1 MSTSDKA
8 RFISFEGIDGSGK
21 STQATLFLDR
31 LIQQGKEGIL
41 VREPGGTPISEAIR
55 HVLLTKGN
63 RQMVARTEALLMT
76 ASRSQLTKEVILP
89 NLEQN
94 RWVIADRY
102 ADSTLAYQGGG
113 RELNLDLLQD
123 LNKFATYDLEPNITF
138 VIDILPKE
146 ALRRKGQ
153 TEDRIEEEGIAFQ
166 KQVRRTYLE
175 LAQQYSD
182 RIIVIDGN
190 MGREIKRA
198 LSKVDIWVI
207 FSDHYYTFSPRGF
220 L

>member
-1 MSTSDKA
+1 MTQMSTSDKT

-21 STQATLFLDR
+21 STQATLFLDK
-31 LIQQGKEGIL
+31 LIQKGKQGIL

-113 RELNLDLLQD
+113 RELNLDWLQD
-123 LNKFATYDLEPNITF
+123 LNKFATYDLEPNVTF

-146 ALRRKGQ
+146 ALRRRGQ

-175 LAQQYSD
+175 LAQEYSD
-182 RIIVIDGN
+182 RIIVVDGH
-190 MGREIKRA
+190 MDREIIQ
-198 LSKVDIWVI
+198 DNIWNEI
-207 FSDHYYTFSPRGF
+207 NRRYF
-220 L
+220 LTQ

>member
-1 MSTSDKA
+1 MTQMSTLDKA

-31 LIQQGKEGIL
+31 LIQLGKEGIL

-113 RELNLDLLQD
+113 RELNLDWLQD
-123 LNKFATYDLEPNITF
+123 LNKFATYNLEPNITF

-146 ALRRKGQ
+146 ALRRRGQ
-153 TEDRIEEEGIAFQ
+153 TEDRIEVEGIAFQ
-166 KQVRRTYLE
+166 KQVRQTYLE

-182 RIIVIDGN
+182 RIIVIDGH
-190 MGREIKRA
+190 MGREIIQDNIWDEIKRR
-198 LSKVDIWVI
+198 
-207 FSDHYYTFSPRGF
+207 YF
-220 L
+220 LTQ

>member
-1 MSTSDKA
+1 MTQMSTSDKA

-21 STQATLFLDR
+21 STQATLFLDK
-31 LIQQGKEGIL
+31 LIQKGKQGIL

-113 RELNLDLLQD
+113 RELNLDWLQD
-123 LNKFATYDLEPNITF
+123 LNKFATYDLEPNVTF

-146 ALRRKGQ
+146 ALRRRGQ
-153 TEDRIEEEGIAFQ
+153 TEDRIEEEGITFQ
-166 KQVRRTYLE
+166 KQVRRTYLK

-182 RIIVIDGN
+182 RIIVIDGHMDREKIQN
-190 MGREIKRA
+190 NIWDEIKRR
-198 LSKVDIWVI
+198 
-207 FSDHYYTFSPRGF
+207 YF
-220 L
+220 LTQ

>member
-1 MSTSDKA
+1 MTQMSTSDKA

-21 STQATLFLDR
+21 STQATLFFDK
-31 LIQQGKEGIL
+31 LIQKGKQGIL
-41 VREPGGTPISEAIR
+41 VREPGGTPVSEAIR

-113 RELNLDLLQD
+113 RELNLDWLQD
-123 LNKFATYDLEPNITF
+123 LNKFATYDLEPNVTF

-146 ALRRKGQ
+146 ALRRRGQ

-166 KQVRRTYLE
+166 KRVRRTYLE

-182 RIIVIDGN
+182 RIIVIDGH
-190 MGREIKRA
+190 MDREIIQ
-198 LSKVDIWVI
+198 DNIWDEI
-207 FSDHYYTFSPRGF
+207 NRRYF
-220 L
+220 LTQ

>member
-1 MSTSDKA
+1 MTQMSTSDKA

-21 STQATLFLDR
+21 STQATLFFDK
-31 LIQQGKEGIL
+31 LIQKGKQGIL

-113 RELNLDLLQD
+113 RELNLDWLQD
-123 LNKFATYDLEPNITF
+123 LNKFATYDLEPNVTF

-146 ALRRKGQ
+146 ALRRRGQ

-166 KQVRRTYLE
+166 KRVRRTYLK

-182 RIIVIDGN
+182 RIIVIDGHMDREIIQDN
-190 MGREIKRA
+190 IWDEIKRR
-198 LSKVDIWVI
+198 
-207 FSDHYYTFSPRGF
+207 YF
-220 L
+220 LTQ

>member
-1 MSTSDKA
+1 MTQMSTSDKA
-8 RFISFEGIDGSGK
+8 PFISFEGIDGSGK
-21 STQATLFLDR
+21 STQATLFLDK
-31 LIQQGKEGIL
+31 LIQKGKQGIL

-89 NLEQN
+89 NLKQN

-113 RELNLDLLQD
+113 RELNLDWLQD
-123 LNKFATYDLEPNITF
+123 LNKFATYDLEPNVTF

-146 ALRRKGQ
+146 ALRRRGQ

-182 RIIVIDGN
+182 RIIVIDGHMDREKIQN
-190 MGREIKRA
+190 NIWDEIKRR
-198 LSKVDIWVI
+198 
-207 FSDHYYTFSPRGF
+207 YF
-220 L
+220 LTQ

>member
-1 MSTSDKA
+1 MIQMSTLDKA

-21 STQATLFLDR
+21 STQATLFLDK
-31 LIQQGKEGIL
+31 LIQKGKQGIL
-41 VREPGGTPISEAIR
+41 VREPGGTPVSEAIR

-113 RELNLDLLQD
+113 RELNLDWLQD
-123 LNKFATYDLEPNITF
+123 LNKFATYDLEPNVTF

-146 ALRRKGQ
+146 ALRRRGQ
-153 TEDRIEEEGIAFQ
+153 TEDRIEEEGITFQ

-182 RIIVIDGN
+182 RIIVIDGHMDREIIQDN
-190 MGREIKRA
+190 IWDEIKRR
-198 LSKVDIWVI
+198 
-207 FSDHYYTFSPRGF
+207 YF
-220 L
+220 LTQ

>member
-1 MSTSDKA
+1 MIQMSTLDKA

-21 STQATLFLDR
+21 STQATLFLDK
-31 LIQQGKEGIL
+31 LIRKGKQGIL

-55 HVLLTKGN
+55 NVLLTKGN

-113 RELNLDLLQD
+113 RELNLDWLQD
-123 LNKFATYDLEPNITF
+123 LNKFATYDLEPNVTF

-146 ALRRKGQ
+146 ALRRRGQ

-166 KQVRRTYLE
+166 KRVRRTYLE

-182 RIIVIDGN
+182 RIIVIDGH
-190 MGREIKRA
+190 MDREIIQ
-198 LSKVDIWVI
+198 DNIWDEI
-207 FSDHYYTFSPRGF
+207 NRRYF
-220 L
+220 LTQ

>member
-1 MSTSDKA
+1 MTQMSTSHKA

-21 STQATLFLDR
+21 STQATLFLDK
-31 LIQQGKEGIL
+31 LIQKGKQGIL

-113 RELNLDLLQD
+113 RELNLDWLQD
-123 LNKFATYDLEPNITF
+123 LNKFATYDLEPNVTF

-146 ALRRKGQ
+146 ALRRREQ

-182 RIIVIDGN
+182 RIIVIDGHMDREIIQDN
-190 MGREIKRA
+190 IWDEIKRR
-198 LSKVDIWVI
+198 
-207 FSDHYYTFSPRGF
+207 YF
-220 L
+220 LTQ

>member
-1 MSTSDKA
+1 MTQMSTSDKA

-21 STQATLFLDR
+21 STQATLFLDK
-31 LIQQGKEGIL
+31 LIRKGKQGIL

-55 HVLLTKGN
+55 NVLLTKGN

-89 NLEQN
+89 NLKQN

-113 RELNLDLLQD
+113 RELNLDWLQD
-123 LNKFATYDLEPNITF
+123 LNKFATYNLEPNITF

-175 LAQQYSD
+175 LEQQYSD
-182 RIIVIDGN
+182 RIIIIDGH
-190 MGREIKRA
+190 MGREIIQDNIWNEIKRRY
-198 LSKVDIWVI
+198 
-207 FSDHYYTFSPRGF
+207 F
-220 L
+220 

>member
-1 MSTSDKA
+1 MTQMSTSDKA

-21 STQATLFLDR
+21 STQATLFLDK
-31 LIQQGKEGIL
+31 LIQKGKQGIL

-113 RELNLDLLQD
+113 RELNLDWLQD
-123 LNKFATYDLEPNITF
+123 LNKFATYDLEPNVTF

-146 ALRRKGQ
+146 ALRRRGQ

-166 KQVRRTYLE
+166 KRVRRTYLK

-182 RIIVIDGN
+182 RIIVIDGHMDREIIQDN
-190 MGREIKRA
+190 IWDEIKRR
-198 LSKVDIWVI
+198 
-207 FSDHYYTFSPRGF
+207 YF
-220 L
+220 LTQ

>member
-1 MSTSDKA
+1 MTQMSTSDKA

-21 STQATLFLDR
+21 STQATLFFDK
-31 LIQQGKEGIL
+31 LIQEGKQGIL

-113 RELNLDLLQD
+113 RELNLDWLQD
-123 LNKFATYDLEPNITF
+123 LNKFATYDLEPNVTF

-182 RIIVIDGN
+182 RIIVIDGHMN
-190 MGREIKRA
+190 REIIQNNIWDEIKRR
-198 LSKVDIWVI
+198 
-207 FSDHYYTFSPRGF
+207 YF
-220 L
+220 LTQ

>member
-1 MSTSDKA
+1 MTQMSTSDKA

-21 STQATLFLDR
+21 STQATLFLDK
-31 LIQQGKEGIL
+31 LIQKGNQGIL

-63 RQMVARTEALLMT
+63 RQMVARTAALLMT

-113 RELNLDLLQD
+113 RELNLDWLQD
-123 LNKFATYDLEPNITF
+123 LNKFATYDLEPNVTF

-146 ALRRKGQ
+146 ALRRRGQ

-175 LAQQYSD
+175 LAQGYSD
-182 RIIVIDGN
+182 RIIVIDGH
-190 MGREIKRA
+190 MDREIIQ
-198 LSKVDIWVI
+198 DNIWDEI
-207 FSDHYYTFSPRGF
+207 NRRYF
-220 L
+220 LTQ

>member
-1 MSTSDKA
+1 MTQMSTLDKA

-31 LIQQGKEGIL
+31 LIQLGKEGIL

-113 RELNLDLLQD
+113 RELNLDWLQD
-123 LNKFATYDLEPNITF
+123 LNKFATYNLEPNITF

-146 ALRRKGQ
+146 ALGRRGR
-153 TEDRIEEEGIAFQ
+153 TEDRIEVEGIAFQ
-166 KQVRRTYLE
+166 KKVRQTYLE

-182 RIIVIDGN
+182 RIIVIDGH
-190 MGREIKRA
+190 MGREIIQDNIWDEIKRR
-198 LSKVDIWVI
+198 
-207 FSDHYYTFSPRGF
+207 YF
-220 L
+220 LTQ

>member
-1 MSTSDKA
+1 MTQMSTSDKA

-21 STQATLFLDR
+21 STQATLFLDK
-31 LIQQGKEGIL
+31 LIQKGKQGIL

-113 RELNLDLLQD
+113 RELNLDWLQD
-123 LNKFATYDLEPNITF
+123 LNKFATYDLEPNVTF

-146 ALRRKGQ
+146 ALRRREQ

-182 RIIVIDGN
+182 RIIVIDGHMDREIIQDN
-190 MGREIKRA
+190 IWDEIKRR
-198 LSKVDIWVI
+198 
-207 FSDHYYTFSPRGF
+207 YF
-220 L
+220 LTQ

>member
-1 MSTSDKA
+1 
-8 RFISFEGIDGSGK
+8 
-21 STQATLFLDR
+21 
-31 LIQQGKEGIL
+31 
-41 VREPGGTPISEAIR
+41 
-55 HVLLTKGN
+55 
-63 RQMVARTEALLMT
+63 LLMT

-113 RELNLDLLQD
+113 RELNLDWLQD
-123 LNKFATYDLEPNITF
+123 LNKFATYDLEPNVTF

-146 ALRRKGQ
+146 ALRRRGQ
-153 TEDRIEEEGIAFQ
+153 TEDRIEEEGITFQ

-182 RIIVIDGN
+182 RIIVIDGHMDREIIQDN
-190 MGREIKRA
+190 IWDEIKRR
-198 LSKVDIWVI
+198 
-207 FSDHYYTFSPRGF
+207 YF
-220 L
+220 LTQ

>member
-1 MSTSDKA
+1 MTQMSTLDKA

-31 LIQQGKEGIL
+31 LIQQGREGIL

-113 RELNLDLLQD
+113 RELNLDWLQD
-123 LNKFATYDLEPNITF
+123 LNKFATYNLEPNITF

-146 ALRRKGQ
+146 ALGRRGQ
-153 TEDRIEEEGIAFQ
+153 TEDRIEVEGIAFQ
-166 KQVRRTYLE
+166 KKVRQTYLE

-182 RIIVIDGN
+182 RIIVIDGHMDREIIQDN
-190 MGREIKRA
+190 IWDEIKRR
-198 LSKVDIWVI
+198 
-207 FSDHYYTFSPRGF
+207 YF
-220 L
+220 LTQ

>member
-1 MSTSDKA
+1 MIQMSTLDKA

-21 STQATLFLDR
+21 STQATLFLDK
-31 LIQQGKEGIL
+31 LIRKGKQGIL

-55 HVLLTKGN
+55 NVLLTKGN

-113 RELNLDLLQD
+113 RELNLDWLQD
-123 LNKFATYDLEPNITF
+123 LNKFATYNLEPNITF

-146 ALRRKGQ
+146 ALGRRGQ
-153 TEDRIEEEGIAFQ
+153 TEDRIEVEGIAFQ
-166 KQVRRTYLE
+166 KKVRQTYLE

-182 RIIVIDGN
+182 RIIVIDGH
-190 MGREIKRA
+190 MGREIIQDNIWDEIKRR
-198 LSKVDIWVI
+198 
-207 FSDHYYTFSPRGF
+207 YF
-220 L
+220 LTQ

>member
-1 MSTSDKA
+1 MTQMSTSDKA

-21 STQATLFLDR
+21 TTQATLLLDK
-31 LIQQGKEGIL
+31 LIQKGKQGIL
-41 VREPGGTPISEAIR
+41 VREPGGTPVSEAIR

-113 RELNLDLLQD
+113 RELNLDWLQD
-123 LNKFATYDLEPNITF
+123 LNKFATYDLEPNLTF

-146 ALRRKGQ
+146 ALLRRGQ
-153 TEDRIEEEGIAFQ
+153 IEDRIEEEGITFQ

-182 RIIVIDGN
+182 RIIVIDGHMDREIIQDN
-190 MGREIKRA
+190 IWDEIKRR
-198 LSKVDIWVI
+198 
-207 FSDHYYTFSPRGF
+207 YF
-220 L
+220 LTQ

>member
-1 MSTSDKA
+1 MTQMSTSDKA

-21 STQATLFLDR
+21 STQATLFLDK
-31 LIQQGKEGIL
+31 LIQKGKQGIL

-113 RELNLDLLQD
+113 RELNLDWLED
-123 LNKFATYDLEPNITF
+123 LNKFATYDLEPNVTF

-146 ALRRKGQ
+146 ALRRRGQ
-153 TEDRIEEEGIAFQ
+153 TEDRIEEEGIVFQ

-182 RIIVIDGN
+182 RIIVIDGHMDREIIQDN
-190 MGREIKRA
+190 IWDEIKRR
-198 LSKVDIWVI
+198 
-207 FSDHYYTFSPRGF
+207 YF
-220 L
+220 LTQ

>member
-1 MSTSDKA
+1 MTQMSTSDKA

-21 STQATLFLDR
+21 TTQATLLLDK
-31 LIQQGKEGIL
+31 LIQNGKQGIL
-41 VREPGGTPISEAIR
+41 VREPGGTPVSEAIR

-113 RELNLDLLQD
+113 RELNLDWLQD
-123 LNKFATYDLEPNITF
+123 LNKFATYDLEPNVTF

-146 ALRRKGQ
+146 ALRRRGQ
-153 TEDRIEEEGIAFQ
+153 TEDRIEEEGITFQ

-182 RIIVIDGN
+182 RIIVIDGHMDREIIQDN
-190 MGREIKRA
+190 IWDEIKRR
-198 LSKVDIWVI
+198 
-207 FSDHYYTFSPRGF
+207 YF
-220 L
+220 LTQ

>member
-1 MSTSDKA
+1 MTQMSTLDKA

-113 RELNLDLLQD
+113 RELNLDWLQD
-123 LNKFATYDLEPNITF
+123 LNKFATYNLEPNITF

-146 ALRRKGQ
+146 ALGRRGQ
-153 TEDRIEEEGIAFQ
+153 TEDRIEVEGIAFQ
-166 KQVRRTYLE
+166 KKVRRTYLK

-182 RIIVIDGN
+182 RIIVIDGH
-190 MGREIKRA
+190 MGREIIQDNIWDEIKRR
-198 LSKVDIWVI
+198 
-207 FSDHYYTFSPRGF
+207 YF
-220 L
+220 LTQ

>member
-1 MSTSDKA
+1 MIQMSTSDKA

-31 LIQQGKEGIL
+31 LIQEGQEGIL

-113 RELNLDLLQD
+113 RELNLDWLQD
-123 LNKFATYDLEPNITF
+123 LNKFATYDLEPNVTF

-146 ALRRKGQ
+146 ALRRRGQ

-182 RIIVIDGN
+182 RIIVIDGH
-190 MGREIKRA
+190 MDREIIQ
-198 LSKVDIWVI
+198 DNIWDEI
-207 FSDHYYTFSPRGF
+207 NRRYF
-220 L
+220 LTQ

>member
-1 MSTSDKA
+1 MTQMSTSDKA

-21 STQATLFLDR
+21 STQATLFLDK
-31 LIQQGKEGIL
+31 LIRKGKQGIL

-113 RELNLDLLQD
+113 RELNLDWLQD
-123 LNKFATYDLEPNITF
+123 LNKFATYDLEPNVTF

-146 ALRRKGQ
+146 ALRRRGQ
-153 TEDRIEEEGIAFQ
+153 TEDRIEVEGIAFQ
-166 KQVRRTYLE
+166 KKVRQTYLK

-182 RIIVIDGN
+182 RIIVIDGHMDREIIQDN
-190 MGREIKRA
+190 IWDEIKRR
-198 LSKVDIWVI
+198 
-207 FSDHYYTFSPRGF
+207 YF
-220 L
+220 LTQ

>member
-1 MSTSDKA
+1 MTQMSTLDKA

-113 RELNLDLLQD
+113 RELNLDWLQD
-123 LNKFATYDLEPNITF
+123 LNKFATYNLEPNITF

-146 ALRRKGQ
+146 ALGRRGQ

-166 KQVRRTYLE
+166 KKVRQTYLE

-182 RIIVIDGN
+182 RIIVIDGH
-190 MGREIKRA
+190 MGREIIQDNIWDEIKRR
-198 LSKVDIWVI
+198 
-207 FSDHYYTFSPRGF
+207 YF
-220 L
+220 LTQ

>member
-1 MSTSDKA
+1 MTQMSTLDKA

-31 LIQQGKEGIL
+31 LIQLGKEGIL

-113 RELNLDLLQD
+113 RELNLDWLQD
-123 LNKFATYDLEPNITF
+123 LNKFATYDLEPNVTF

-146 ALRRKGQ
+146 ALRRRGQ
-153 TEDRIEEEGIAFQ
+153 TEDRIEEEGITFQ

-182 RIIVIDGN
+182 RIIVIDGHMDREIIQDN
-190 MGREIKRA
+190 IWDEIKRR
-198 LSKVDIWVI
+198 
-207 FSDHYYTFSPRGF
+207 YF
-220 L
+220 LTQ

>member
-1 MSTSDKA
+1 MTQMSTSDKA
-8 RFISFEGIDGSGK
+8 CFISFEGIDGSGK
-21 STQATLFLDR
+21 STQATLFLDK
-31 LIQQGKEGIL
+31 LIQKGKQGIL

-89 NLEQN
+89 NLKQN

-113 RELNLDLLQD
+113 RELNLDWLQD
-123 LNKFATYDLEPNITF
+123 LNKFATYDLEPNVTF

-146 ALRRKGQ
+146 ALRRRGQ

-166 KQVRRTYLE
+166 KRVRRTYLK

-182 RIIVIDGN
+182 RIIVIDGH
-190 MGREIKRA
+190 MDREIIQ
-198 LSKVDIWVI
+198 DNIWDEI
-207 FSDHYYTFSPRGF
+207 NRRYF
-220 L
+220 LTQ

>member
-1 MSTSDKA
+1 MTQMSTSDKA

-21 STQATLFLDR
+21 STQATLFLDK
-31 LIQQGKEGIL
+31 LIQKGKQGIL

-113 RELNLDLLQD
+113 RELNLDWLQD
-123 LNKFATYDLEPNITF
+123 LNKFATYNLEPNVTF

-146 ALRRKGQ
+146 ALRRRGQ

-166 KQVRRTYLE
+166 KRVRRTYLK

-182 RIIVIDGN
+182 RIIVIDGH
-190 MGREIKRA
+190 MDREIIQ
-198 LSKVDIWVI
+198 DNIWDQI
-207 FSDHYYTFSPRGF
+207 NRRYF
-220 L
+220 LTQ

>member
-1 MSTSDKA
+1 MTQMSTSDKA

-21 STQATLFLDR
+21 STQATLFLDK
-31 LIQQGKEGIL
+31 LIRKGKQGIL

-55 HVLLTKGN
+55 NVLLTKGN

-89 NLEQN
+89 NLKQN

-113 RELNLDLLQD
+113 RELNLDWLQD
-123 LNKFATYDLEPNITF
+123 LNKFATYDLEPNVTF

-146 ALRRKGQ
+146 ALRRRGQ

-182 RIIVIDGN
+182 RIIVIDGHMDREIIQN
-190 MGREIKRA
+190 NIWDEIKRR
-198 LSKVDIWVI
+198 
-207 FSDHYYTFSPRGF
+207 YF
-220 L
+220 LTQ

>member
-1 MSTSDKA
+1 MTLMSTSDKA

-113 RELNLDLLQD
+113 RELNLDWLQD

-146 ALRRKGQ
+146 ALGRRGQ

-182 RIIVIDGN
+182 RIIVIDGH
-190 MGREIKRA
+190 MGREIIQDNIWDEIKRR
-198 LSKVDIWVI
+198 
-207 FSDHYYTFSPRGF
+207 YF
-220 L
+220 LTQ

>member
-1 MSTSDKA
+1 MTQMSTSDKA

-21 STQATLFLDR
+21 TTQATLLLDK
-31 LIQQGKEGIL
+31 LIQKGKQGIL
-41 VREPGGTPISEAIR
+41 VREPGGTPVSEAIR

-113 RELNLDLLQD
+113 RELNLDWLQD
-123 LNKFATYDLEPNITF
+123 LNKFATYDLEPNVTF

-146 ALRRKGQ
+146 ALRRRGQ

-166 KQVRRTYLE
+166 KRVRRTYLE

-182 RIIVIDGN
+182 RIIVIDGH
-190 MGREIKRA
+190 MDREIIQ
-198 LSKVDIWVI
+198 DNIWDEI
-207 FSDHYYTFSPRGF
+207 NRRYF
-220 L
+220 LRQ

>member
-1 MSTSDKA
+1 MTQMSTSDKA

-41 VREPGGTPISEAIR
+41 VREPGGTPVSEAIR

-113 RELNLDLLQD
+113 RELNLDWLQD
-123 LNKFATYDLEPNITF
+123 LNKFATYNLEPNITF

-146 ALRRKGQ
+146 ALGRRGQ
-153 TEDRIEEEGIAFQ
+153 TEDRIEVEGIAFQ
-166 KQVRRTYLE
+166 KKVRQTYLE

-182 RIIVIDGN
+182 RIIVIDGHMN
-190 MGREIKRA
+190 REIIQNNIWDEIKRR
-198 LSKVDIWVI
+198 
-207 FSDHYYTFSPRGF
+207 YF
-220 L
+220 LTQ

>member
-1 MSTSDKA
+1 MTQMSTSDKA

-21 STQATLFLDR
+21 TTQATLLLDK
-31 LIQQGKEGIL
+31 LIQNGKQGIL
-41 VREPGGTPISEAIR
+41 VREPGGTPVSEAIR

-113 RELNLDLLQD
+113 RELNLDWLQD
-123 LNKFATYDLEPNITF
+123 LNKFATYDLEPNLTF

-146 ALRRKGQ
+146 ALLRRGQ
-153 TEDRIEEEGIAFQ
+153 IEDRIEEEGITFQ

-175 LAQQYSD
+175 LAKQYSD
-182 RIIVIDGN
+182 RIIVIDGHMDREIIQDN
-190 MGREIKRA
+190 IWDEIKRR
-198 LSKVDIWVI
+198 
-207 FSDHYYTFSPRGF
+207 YF
-220 L
+220 LTQ

>member
-1 MSTSDKA
+1 MTQMSTSDKT

-21 STQATLFLDR
+21 STQATLFLDK
-31 LIQQGKEGIL
+31 LIQKGKQGIL

-113 RELNLDLLQD
+113 RELNLDWLQD
-123 LNKFATYDLEPNITF
+123 LNKFATYDLEPNVTF

-146 ALRRKGQ
+146 ALRRRGQ

-182 RIIVIDGN
+182 RIIVIDGHMDREIIQDN
-190 MGREIKRA
+190 IWDEIKRR
-198 LSKVDIWVI
+198 
-207 FSDHYYTFSPRGF
+207 YF
-220 L
+220 LTQ

>member
-1 MSTSDKA
+1 MIQMSTLDKA

-113 RELNLDLLQD
+113 RELNLDWLQD
-123 LNKFATYDLEPNITF
+123 LNKFATYNLEPNITF

-146 ALRRKGQ
+146 ALGRRGQ
-153 TEDRIEEEGIAFQ
+153 TEDRIEVEGIAFQ
-166 KQVRRTYLE
+166 KKVRRTYLK

-182 RIIVIDGN
+182 RIIVIDGH
-190 MGREIKRA
+190 MGREIIQDNIWDEIKRR
-198 LSKVDIWVI
+198 
-207 FSDHYYTFSPRGF
+207 YF
-220 L
+220 LTQ

>member
-1 MSTSDKA
+1 MTQMSTSDKA

-21 STQATLFLDR
+21 STQAKLFLDR
-31 LIQQGKEGIL
+31 LIQEDREGIL

-89 NLEQN
+89 NLGQN

-113 RELNLDLLQD
+113 RELNLDWLQD
-123 LNKFATYDLEPNITF
+123 LNKFATYDLEPNVTF

-146 ALRRKGQ
+146 ALRRRGQ

-166 KQVRRTYLE
+166 KRVRRTYLD

-182 RIIVIDGN
+182 RIIVIDGHKSREIIQN
-190 MGREIKRA
+190 NIWDEIKRR
-198 LSKVDIWVI
+198 
-207 FSDHYYTFSPRGF
+207 YF
-220 L
+220 LTQ

>member
-1 MSTSDKA
+1 MTQMSTSDKA

-21 STQATLFLDR
+21 STQATLFLDK
-31 LIQQGKEGIL
+31 LIQKGKQGIV

-113 RELNLDLLQD
+113 RELNLDWLQD
-123 LNKFATYDLEPNITF
+123 LNKFATYDLEPNVTF

-146 ALRRKGQ
+146 ALRRREQ

-182 RIIVIDGN
+182 RIIVIDGH
-190 MGREIKRA
+190 MDREIIQ
-198 LSKVDIWVI
+198 DNIWDEI
-207 FSDHYYTFSPRGF
+207 NRRYF
-220 L
+220 LTQ

>member
-1 MSTSDKA
+1 MIQMSTLDKA

-21 STQATLFLDR
+21 STQATLFFDK
-31 LIQQGKEGIL
+31 LIQKGKQGIL

-113 RELNLDLLQD
+113 RELNLDWLQD
-123 LNKFATYDLEPNITF
+123 LNKFATYDLEPNVTF

-146 ALRRKGQ
+146 ALRRRGQ

-182 RIIVIDGN
+182 RIIVIDGHMDREIIQDN
-190 MGREIKRA
+190 IWDEIKRR
-198 LSKVDIWVI
+198 
-207 FSDHYYTFSPRGF
+207 YF
-220 L
+220 LTQ